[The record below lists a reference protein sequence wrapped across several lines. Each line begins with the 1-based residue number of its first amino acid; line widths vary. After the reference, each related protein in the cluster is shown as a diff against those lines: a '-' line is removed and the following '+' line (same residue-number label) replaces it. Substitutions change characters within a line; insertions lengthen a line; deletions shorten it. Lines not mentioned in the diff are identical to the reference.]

1 MPRRRLYPLALSLSG
16 DVSEGNVTALPLS
29 PPSLPTAPR
38 TPVKTVAFYS
48 LLLVVCFFFSAVV
61 SPTAVEV
68 ALLVDYY
75 GTVLPLCGIIVA
87 SEAAGSTLLD
97 KGKALAWTA
106 ACMFLGSLFC
116 VCVCVCVCVC
126 FECTHVCTH
135 KQTKP

>member
-1 MPRRRLYPLALSLSG
+1 M
-16 DVSEGNVTALPLS
+16 
-29 PPSLPTAPR
+29 
-38 TPVKTVAFYS
+38 KTVAFYS

-61 SPTAVEV
+61 STTAVEV

-75 GTVLPLCGIIVA
+75 GTVLPFCGIIVA

-116 VCVCVCVCVC
+116 VCVCVCVCV
-126 FECTHVCTH
+126 F
-135 KQTKP
+135 